1 MAPMPMLESCWFQF
15 GSDLILPNL
24 IITNVSELTSGHDL
38 ALRLDSDLVAKSA
51 LALTMAI

>member
-1 MAPMPMLESCWFQF
+1 MAPTPMLESCWFQF

-51 LALTMAI
+51 LALPMAI